1 MPPPGPA
8 SKPPGPGLFLEATH
22 NIDILK
28 ANPAQGSSL
37 NSR

>member
-1 MPPPGPA
+1 MPPGSA
-8 SKPPGPGLFLEATH
+8 SKPPALVFLLEAMH